1 MPTLLTTSLLA
12 FVVCLLLTPGW
23 RRLLL
28 HWRPA
33 QRREVRH
40 GAAGSGVI
48 PRLGGISVMAAAALA
63 LAGPR
68 LMAGDWAWPAAGS
81 LWPKLAGPVLLMLLV
96 GAADDIG
103 NLPPLWKFGGQ
114 ALAALWVA
122 ALGIRVHA
130 VLHMRLP
137 APLSAAV
144 TVLWLVGCSSA
155 FNLIDGMDGLAT
167 GLALFATGT
176 VLAHAVM
183 IGEPALALV
192 MGALFGALAGFLMF
206 NFPPA
211 SIYLGDTGSLS
222 IGFVLGCMALVW
234 ANKAT
239 TMIGISAPL
248 LALLV
253 PLMDTVVT
261 MARRG
266 FTRRPLFAG
275 DARHIHHRLLQRGL
289 SPRRAVL
296 VLYGVAALGAVAS
309 LVLAD
314 MRQRHSFEIV
324 ILLLAFLCFVGLQ
337 QLGYA
342 EFQVGSL
349 LRRGALD
356 PRRGL
361 EAQLVLR
368 QFSDAIAGA
377 DGQEAIWTG
386 LCWAAAELGFDGV
399 ELSSRQWSRRA
410 EFPQGSGGRGE
421 FFGWSCRLPLGEGG
435 RLGQVTF
442 WRHMNRQRPTF
453 VDELSATLGQA
464 TAARLAEMER
474 ARAGA
479 TPAGAAAH

>member
-1 MPTLLTTSLLA
+1 MPLLLTTSLLA

-23 RRLLL
+23 RRLML

-33 QRREVRH
+33 RRREVRRGEA
-40 GAAGSGVI
+40 GAGAI
-48 PRLGGISVMAAAALA
+48 PRLGGVSVIAAAALA
-63 LAGPR
+63 LLGPR
-68 LMAGDWAWPAAGS
+68 LLAGNWTWPARLS
-81 LWPKLAGPVLLMLLV
+81 LGRELAGPVLLIVLL

-103 NLPPLWKFGGQ
+103 NLTPRWKFGGQ

-130 VLHMRLP
+130 VLNVKLP
-137 APLSAAV
+137 APIAIAV
-144 TVLWLVGCSSA
+144 TMVWLVGCSNA
-155 FNLIDGMDGLAT
+155 FNLIDGLDGLAT

-183 IGEPALALV
+183 IGEPGLALV

-211 SIYLGDTGSLS
+211 SIYLGDTGSLTV
-222 IGFVLGCMALVW
+222 GFVLGCTALVW

-253 PLMDTVVT
+253 PLMDTLVT
-261 MARRG
+261 MARRS

-296 VLYGVAALGAVAS
+296 VLYGVAAMGAVAS

-314 MRQRHSFEIV
+314 MRQRQSFEMV

-342 EFQVGSL
+342 EFQVGPL

-368 QFSDAIAGA
+368 QFRDEIVGA
-377 DGQEAIWTG
+377 SGQEAIWEG
-386 LCWAAAELGFDGV
+386 LCRAAQELGFDGV
-399 ELSSRQWSRRA
+399 ELNSRQWSRRA
-410 EFPQGSGGRGE
+410 ELPDGMPSRGE

-435 RLGQVTF
+435 KLGQVTF
-442 WRHMNRQRPTF
+442 WRRMNGPRPTF
-453 VDELSATLGQA
+453 VDELAATLGQA
-464 TAARLAEMER
+464 TADRLAAMEGEGASGMP
-474 ARAGA
+474 ARAIA
-479 TPAGAAAH
+479 P